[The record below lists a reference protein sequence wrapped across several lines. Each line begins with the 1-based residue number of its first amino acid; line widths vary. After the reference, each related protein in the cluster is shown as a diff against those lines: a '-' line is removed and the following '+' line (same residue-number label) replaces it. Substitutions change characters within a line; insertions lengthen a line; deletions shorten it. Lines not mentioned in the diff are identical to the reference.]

1 MDLKSLNYFI
11 SVYELKSFSA
21 AAKACFIAQPS
32 VSAAIAQLEQQ
43 LKVTLFIR
51 HARGVTP
58 TEQGEKLFP
67 LAKQLLGQAG
77 AIKNVFSEKPLKK
90 PFNLGVT
97 RGLGV
102 ARMSL
107 LLKDFTSA
115 KPNVELT
122 LVPHN
127 ENVDARIIL
136 KDELQENEQYIAMWQ
151 EDYLLALPYDHIL
164 ALQDSINIAQLDGLP
179 FIQRT
184 PCNAWNHLQ
193 DTLAVAGVSLDVRA
207 KITTIDYAV
216 GLVHA
221 GLGCA
226 FLPAYSEIIQ
236 RSDVVFRPITGLQL
250 TREIVLAYTTSTK
263 AINNLKRLARK
274 HAQQLSE

>member
-1 MDLKSLNYFI
+1 MDLKSLKYFI

-32 VSAAIAQLEQQ
+32 ISSAIAQLEQQ
-43 LKVTLFIR
+43 LNVQLFVR

-58 TEQGEKLFP
+58 SEQGEKLFP

-77 AIKNVFSEKPLKK
+77 AIKTFFAEKASKQ

-102 ARMSL
+102 ERMSL
-107 LLKDFTSA
+107 LLKDFTAA
-115 KPNVELT
+115 KPFVELT
-122 LVPHN
+122 LVPHT
-127 ENVDARIIL
+127 EKVDARIIL
-136 KDELQENEQYIAMWQ
+136 KDELNEHEQYIDMWQ

-164 ALQDSINIAQLDGLP
+164 AFSNSITLEQLDGLP

-184 PCNAWNHLQ
+184 PCSAWSHLQ
-193 DTLAVAGVSLDVRA
+193 DTLALAGISLDVRA
-207 KITTIDYAV
+207 KITTIDYAL

-226 FLPAYSEIIQ
+226 FLPAHSEIVKQ
-236 RSDVVFRPITGLQL
+236 SDVVFRPISGLQL
-250 TREIVLAYTTSTK
+250 TREIVLAYSESSRT
-263 AINNLKRLARK
+263 INSLKRLARK
-274 HAQQLSE
+274 HAN

>member
-32 VSAAIAQLEQQ
+32 ISAAIAQLEQQ
-43 LKVTLFIR
+43 LKVQLFIR

-58 TEQGEKLFP
+58 SEQGKKLFP

-77 AIKNVFSEKPLKK
+77 AIKNVFSEKTHKQ

-102 ARMSL
+102 ERMSL
-107 LLKDFTSA
+107 LLKEFTSTN
-115 KPNVELT
+115 PSVELT
-122 LVPHN
+122 LVPHT

-136 KDELQENEQYIAMWQ
+136 KDELQENEQYIDMWH
-151 EDYLLALPYDHIL
+151 EDYLLAVPYDHIF
-164 ALQDSINIAQLDGLP
+164 ALEDTVTIQQLDGLP
-179 FIQRT
+179 FIQRM
-184 PCNAWNHLQ
+184 PCSAWDHLQ
-193 DTLAVAGVSLDVRA
+193 DTLAIAGISLDVRA
-207 KITTIDYAV
+207 KITTIDYAL

-226 FLPAYSEIIQ
+226 FLPAHSEIIK
-236 RSDVVFRPITGLQL
+236 RSDVVFRPIVGLQL
-250 TREIVLAYTTSTK
+250 TREIVLAYITSSK
-263 AINNLKRLARK
+263 AINNLKRLAQK
-274 HAQQLSE
+274 HAH

>member
-32 VSAAIAQLEQQ
+32 ISAAIAQLEQQ
-43 LKVTLFIR
+43 LKVQLFIR

-58 TEQGEKLFP
+58 SEQGKKLFP

-77 AIKNVFSEKPLKK
+77 AIKSVFSEKTHKQ

-102 ARMSL
+102 ERMSL
-107 LLKDFTSA
+107 LLKEFTSA
-115 KPNVELT
+115 NPSVELT
-122 LVPHN
+122 LVPHT

-136 KDELQENEQYIAMWQ
+136 KDELLENEQYIDMWH
-151 EDYLLALPYDHIL
+151 EDYLLAVPYDHIF
-164 ALQDSINIAQLDGLP
+164 ALEDTVTIQQLDGLP
-179 FIQRT
+179 FIQRM
-184 PCNAWNHLQ
+184 PCSAWDHLQ
-193 DTLAVAGVSLDVRA
+193 DTLAIAGISLDVRA
-207 KITTIDYAV
+207 KITTIDYAL

-226 FLPAYSEIIQ
+226 FLPAHSEIIK
-236 RSDVVFRPITGLQL
+236 RSDVVFRPIVGLQL
-250 TREIVLAYTTSTK
+250 TREIVLAYTTSSK
-263 AINNLKRLARK
+263 AINNLKRLAHK
-274 HAQQLSE
+274 HAH

>member
-32 VSAAIAQLEQQ
+32 ISSAIAQLEQQ
-43 LKVTLFIR
+43 LKVQLFIR

-58 TEQGEKLFP
+58 SEQGKKLFP

-77 AIKNVFSEKPLKK
+77 AIKNIFSEKTNKQ

-102 ARMSL
+102 ERMSL
-107 LLKDFTSA
+107 LLKDFTA
-115 KPNVELT
+115 DNPLVELT
-122 LVPHN
+122 LVPHTDK
-127 ENVDARIIL
+127 VDARIIL
-136 KDELQENEQYIAMWQ
+136 KDELHENESFIDMWQ
-151 EDYLLALPYDHIL
+151 EDYLLALPYDHVL
-164 ALQDSINIAQLDGLP
+164 ALNETVSLSQLDGLP

-184 PCNAWNHLQ
+184 PCSAWNNLH
-193 DTLAVAGVSLDVRA
+193 DTLALGGISLDIRA
-207 KITTIDYAV
+207 KITTIDYAL
-216 GLVHA
+216 GLIHA

-226 FLPAYSEIIQ
+226 FLPAHSEIMKQ
-236 RSDVVFRPITGLQL
+236 SDVVFRPIVGLQL
-250 TREIVLAYTTSTK
+250 TREIVLAYTSSSKTM
-263 AINNLKRLARK
+263 NNLKRLARK
-274 HAQQLSE
+274 HAYTH

>member
-21 AAKACFIAQPS
+21 AAKACYIAQPS
-32 VSAAIAQLEQQ
+32 ISAAIAQLERQ
-43 LKVTLFIR
+43 LNVQLFIR

-58 TEQGEKLFP
+58 SEQGQKLFP
-67 LAKQLLGQAG
+67 LAKKLLGQAG
-77 AIKNVFSEKPLKK
+77 AIKTVFAEKTSKQ

-102 ARMSL
+102 ERMSL

-115 KPNVELT
+115 KPFVELT
-122 LVPHN
+122 LVPHT

-136 KDELQENEQYIAMWQ
+136 KDELAENEQYIDMWH

-164 ALQDSINIAQLDGLP
+164 ALNDTVSLKQLDGLP

-184 PCNAWNHLQ
+184 PCSAWNNLQ
-193 DTLAVAGVSLDVRA
+193 DTLALAGISLDVRA
-207 KITTIDYAV
+207 KITTIDYAI

-226 FLPAYSEIIQ
+226 FLPAHSEIIKQ
-236 RSDVVFRPITGLQL
+236 SEVVFRPIAGLQL
-250 TREIVLAYTTSTK
+250 TREIVLAYSK
-263 AINNLKRLARK
+263 SSSAINNLKRLARK
-274 HAQQLSE
+274 HSHDL

>member
-11 SVYELKSFSA
+11 AVYELKSFSA

-32 VSAAIAQLEQQ
+32 ISAAIAQLEQQ
-43 LKVTLFIR
+43 LKVQLFIR
-51 HARGVTP
+51 HARGVTAS
-58 TEQGEKLFP
+58 EQGEKLFP

-77 AIKNVFSEKPLKK
+77 AIKSVFTEKTSKQ

-102 ARMSL
+102 ERMSL
-107 LLKDFTSA
+107 LLKDFTA
-115 KPNVELT
+115 ENPFVELT
-122 LVPHN
+122 LVPHT

-136 KDELQENEQYIAMWQ
+136 KDELIENESYIDMWQ

-164 ALQDSINIAQLDGLP
+164 ALNDSVSLKQLDGLP

-184 PCNAWNHLQ
+184 PCSAWNNLQ
-193 DTLAVAGVSLDVRA
+193 DTLALAGISLDVRA
-207 KITTIDYAV
+207 KITTIDYAL
-216 GLVHA
+216 GLIHA

-226 FLPAYSEIIQ
+226 FLPAHSEIMK
-236 RSDVVFRPITGLQL
+236 RSDVVFRPIVGLQL
-250 TREIVLAYTTSTK
+250 TREIVVAYTKSSK

-274 HAQQLSE
+274 HAYTH

>member
-32 VSAAIAQLEQQ
+32 ISAAIAQLEQQ
-43 LKVTLFIR
+43 LKVKLFIR

-58 TEQGEKLFP
+58 SEQGKKLFP

-77 AIKNVFSEKPLKK
+77 AIKNVFSEKTHKQ

-102 ARMSL
+102 ERMSL
-107 LLKDFTSA
+107 LLKEFTSA
-115 KPNVELT
+115 NPSVELT
-122 LVPHN
+122 LVPHT

-136 KDELQENEQYIAMWQ
+136 KDELQENEQYIDMWH
-151 EDYLLALPYDHIL
+151 EDYLLAVPYDHIF
-164 ALQDSINIAQLDGLP
+164 ALEDTVTIQQLDGLP
-179 FIQRT
+179 FIQRM
-184 PCNAWNHLQ
+184 PCSAWDHLQ
-193 DTLAVAGVSLDVRA
+193 DTLAIAGISLDVRA
-207 KITTIDYAV
+207 KITTIDYAL
-216 GLVHA
+216 GLIHA

-226 FLPAYSEIIQ
+226 FLPAHSEIIK
-236 RSDVVFRPITGLQL
+236 RSDVVFRPIVGLQL
-250 TREIVLAYTTSTK
+250 TREIVLAYTTSSK
-263 AINNLKRLARK
+263 AINNLKRLAHK
-274 HAQQLSE
+274 HAH

>member
-32 VSAAIAQLEQQ
+32 ISAAIAQLEQQ
-43 LKVTLFIR
+43 LKVQLFIR

-58 TEQGEKLFP
+58 SEQGKKLFP

-77 AIKNVFSEKPLKK
+77 AIKNVFSEKTHKQ

-102 ARMSL
+102 ERMCL
-107 LLKDFTSA
+107 LLKEFTSA
-115 KPNVELT
+115 NPSVELT
-122 LVPHN
+122 LVPHT

-136 KDELQENEQYIAMWQ
+136 KDELQESEQYIDMWH
-151 EDYLLALPYDHIL
+151 EDYLLALPYDHIF
-164 ALQDSINIAQLDGLP
+164 ALEDTVTIQQLDGLP
-179 FIQRT
+179 FIQRM
-184 PCNAWNHLQ
+184 PCSAWDHLQ
-193 DTLAVAGVSLDVRA
+193 DTLAIAGISLDVRA
-207 KITTIDYAV
+207 KITTIDYAL

-226 FLPAYSEIIQ
+226 FLPAHSEIIK
-236 RSDVVFRPITGLQL
+236 RSDVVFRPIVGLQL
-250 TREIVLAYTTSTK
+250 TREIVLAYTISSK
-263 AINNLKRLARK
+263 AINNLKRLAHK
-274 HAQQLSE
+274 HAH

>member
-32 VSAAIAQLEQQ
+32 ISAAIAQLEQQ
-43 LKVTLFIR
+43 LKVKLFIR

-58 TEQGEKLFP
+58 SEQGKKLFP

-77 AIKNVFSEKPLKK
+77 AIKNVFSEKTHKQ

-102 ARMSL
+102 ERMSL
-107 LLKDFTSA
+107 LLKEFTSA
-115 KPNVELT
+115 NPSVELT
-122 LVPHN
+122 LVPHT

-136 KDELQENEQYIAMWQ
+136 KDELQENEQYIDMWH
-151 EDYLLALPYDHIL
+151 EDYLLAVPYDHIF
-164 ALQDSINIAQLDGLP
+164 ALEDTVTIQQLDGLP
-179 FIQRT
+179 FIQRM
-184 PCNAWNHLQ
+184 PCSAWDHLQ
-193 DTLAVAGVSLDVRA
+193 DTLAIAGISLDVRA
-207 KITTIDYAV
+207 KITTIDYAL

-226 FLPAYSEIIQ
+226 FLPAHSEIIK
-236 RSDVVFRPITGLQL
+236 RSDVVFRPIVGLQL
-250 TREIVLAYTTSTK
+250 TREIVLAYTTSSK
-263 AINNLKRLARK
+263 AINNLKRLVHK
-274 HAQQLSE
+274 HAH

>member
-32 VSAAIAQLEQQ
+32 ISAAIAQLEQQ
-43 LKVTLFIR
+43 LKVKLFIR

-58 TEQGEKLFP
+58 SEQGKKLFP

-77 AIKNVFSEKPLKK
+77 AIKNVFSEKTHKQ

-102 ARMSL
+102 ERMSL
-107 LLKDFTSA
+107 LLKEFTSA
-115 KPNVELT
+115 NPSVELT
-122 LVPHN
+122 LVPHT

-136 KDELQENEQYIAMWQ
+136 KDELQENEQYIDMWH
-151 EDYLLALPYDHIL
+151 EDYLLAVPYDHIF
-164 ALQDSINIAQLDGLP
+164 ALEDTVTIQQLDGLP
-179 FIQRT
+179 FIQRM
-184 PCNAWNHLQ
+184 PCSAWDHLQ
-193 DTLAVAGVSLDVRA
+193 DTLAIAGISLDVRA
-207 KITTIDYAV
+207 KITTIDYAL

-226 FLPAYSEIIQ
+226 FLPAHSEIIK
-236 RSDVVFRPITGLQL
+236 RSDVVFRPIVGLQL
-250 TREIVLAYTTSTK
+250 TREIVLAYTTSSK

-274 HAQQLSE
+274 HAH

>member
-32 VSAAIAQLEQQ
+32 ISAAIAQLEEQ
-43 LKVTLFIR
+43 LKVKLFIR

-58 TEQGEKLFP
+58 SEQGKKLFP

-77 AIKNVFSEKPLKK
+77 AIKNVFSEKTHKQ

-102 ARMSL
+102 ERMSL
-107 LLKDFTSA
+107 LLKEFTSA
-115 KPNVELT
+115 NPSVELT
-122 LVPHN
+122 LVPHT

-136 KDELQENEQYIAMWQ
+136 KDELQENEQYIDMWH
-151 EDYLLALPYDHIL
+151 EDYLLAVPYDHIF
-164 ALQDSINIAQLDGLP
+164 ALEDTVTIQQLDGLP
-179 FIQRT
+179 FIQRM
-184 PCNAWNHLQ
+184 PCSAWDHLQ
-193 DTLAVAGVSLDVRA
+193 DTLAIAGISLDVRA
-207 KITTIDYAV
+207 KITTIDYAL

-226 FLPAYSEIIQ
+226 FLPAHSEIIK
-236 RSDVVFRPITGLQL
+236 RSDVVFRPIVGLQL
-250 TREIVLAYTTSTK
+250 TREIVLAYTTSSK

-274 HAQQLSE
+274 HAH

>member
-32 VSAAIAQLEQQ
+32 ISAAIAQLEEQ
-43 LKVTLFIR
+43 LKVKLFIR

-58 TEQGEKLFP
+58 SEQGKKLFP

-77 AIKNVFSEKPLKK
+77 AIKNVFSEKTHKQ

-102 ARMSL
+102 ERMSL
-107 LLKDFTSA
+107 LLKEFTSTN
-115 KPNVELT
+115 PSVELT
-122 LVPHN
+122 LVPHT

-136 KDELQENEQYIAMWQ
+136 KDELQENEQYIDMWH
-151 EDYLLALPYDHIL
+151 EDYLLAVPYDHIF
-164 ALQDSINIAQLDGLP
+164 ALEDTVTIQQLDGLP
-179 FIQRT
+179 FIQRM
-184 PCNAWNHLQ
+184 PCSAWDHLQ
-193 DTLAVAGVSLDVRA
+193 DTLAIAGISLDVRA
-207 KITTIDYAV
+207 KITTIDYAL

-226 FLPAYSEIIQ
+226 FLPAHSEIIK
-236 RSDVVFRPITGLQL
+236 RSDVVFRPIVGLQL
-250 TREIVLAYTTSTK
+250 TREIVLAYITSSK
-263 AINNLKRLARK
+263 AINNLKRLAQK
-274 HAQQLSE
+274 HAH

>member
-32 VSAAIAQLEQQ
+32 ISAAIAQLEQQ
-43 LKVTLFIR
+43 LKVQLFIR

-58 TEQGEKLFP
+58 SEQGKKLFP

-77 AIKNVFSEKPLKK
+77 AIKSVFSEKTHKH

-102 ARMSL
+102 ERMSL
-107 LLKDFTSA
+107 LLKEFTSA
-115 KPNVELT
+115 NSAVELT
-122 LVPHN
+122 LVPHT

-136 KDELQENEQYIAMWQ
+136 KDELNENEQYIDMWH
-151 EDYLLALPYDHIL
+151 EDYLLAMPYDHIL
-164 ALQDSINIAQLDGLP
+164 ALKDSVTIQQLDGLP

-184 PCNAWNHLQ
+184 PCSAWDHLQ
-193 DTLAVAGVSLDVRA
+193 DTLAISGVSLDVRA
-207 KITTIDYAV
+207 KITTIDYAL

-226 FLPAYSEIIQ
+226 FLPAHSEIIK
-236 RSDVVFRPITGLQL
+236 RSDVIFRPIVGLQS
-250 TREIVLAYTTSTK
+250 TREIVLAYTTSSK

-274 HAQQLSE
+274 HAH

>member
-32 VSAAIAQLEQQ
+32 ISAAIAQLEQQ
-43 LKVTLFIR
+43 LKVKLFIR

-58 TEQGEKLFP
+58 SEQGKKLFP

-77 AIKNVFSEKPLKK
+77 AIKNVFSEKTHKQ

-102 ARMSL
+102 ERMSL
-107 LLKDFTSA
+107 LLKEFTSA
-115 KPNVELT
+115 NPSVELT
-122 LVPHN
+122 LVPHT

-136 KDELQENEQYIAMWQ
+136 KDELQENEQYIDMWH
-151 EDYLLALPYDHIL
+151 EDYLLAVPYDHIF
-164 ALQDSINIAQLDGLP
+164 ALEDTVTIQQLDGLP
-179 FIQRT
+179 FIQRM
-184 PCNAWNHLQ
+184 PCSAWDHLQ
-193 DTLAVAGVSLDVRA
+193 DTLAIAGISLDVRA
-207 KITTIDYAV
+207 KITTIDYAL

-226 FLPAYSEIIQ
+226 FLPAHSEIIK
-236 RSDVVFRPITGLQL
+236 RSDVVFRPIVGLQL
-250 TREIVLAYTTSTK
+250 TREIVLAYTTSSK
-263 AINNLKRLARK
+263 AINNLKRLAHK
-274 HAQQLSE
+274 HAH

>member
-32 VSAAIAQLEQQ
+32 ISAAIAQLEQQ
-43 LKVTLFIR
+43 LKVQLFIR

-58 TEQGEKLFP
+58 SEQGKKLFP

-77 AIKNVFSEKPLKK
+77 AIKSVFSEKTHKQ

-102 ARMSL
+102 ERMSL
-107 LLKDFTSA
+107 LLKEFTSA
-115 KPNVELT
+115 NPSVELT
-122 LVPHN
+122 LVPHT

-136 KDELQENEQYIAMWQ
+136 KDELQENEQYIDMWH
-151 EDYLLALPYDHIL
+151 EDYLLAVPYDHIF
-164 ALQDSINIAQLDGLP
+164 ALEDTVTIQQLDGLP
-179 FIQRT
+179 FIQRM
-184 PCNAWNHLQ
+184 PCSAWDHLQ
-193 DTLAVAGVSLDVRA
+193 DTLAIAGISLDVRA
-207 KITTIDYAV
+207 KITTIDYAL

-226 FLPAYSEIIQ
+226 FLPAHSEIIK
-236 RSDVVFRPITGLQL
+236 RSDVVFRPIVGLQL
-250 TREIVLAYTTSTK
+250 TREIVLAYTTSSK

-274 HAQQLSE
+274 HAH

>member
-11 SVYELKSFSA
+11 TVYELKSFSA

-32 VSAAIAQLEQQ
+32 ISAAIAQLEQQ
-43 LKVTLFIR
+43 LKVKLFIR

-58 TEQGEKLFP
+58 SEQGKKLFP

-77 AIKNVFSEKPLKK
+77 AIKNVFSEKTHKQ

-102 ARMSL
+102 ERMSL
-107 LLKDFTSA
+107 LLKEFTSA
-115 KPNVELT
+115 NPSVELT
-122 LVPHN
+122 LVPHT

-136 KDELQENEQYIAMWQ
+136 KDELQENEQYIDMWH
-151 EDYLLALPYDHIL
+151 EDYLLAVPYDHIF
-164 ALQDSINIAQLDGLP
+164 ALEDTVTIQQLDGLP
-179 FIQRT
+179 FIQRM
-184 PCNAWNHLQ
+184 PCSAWDHLQ
-193 DTLAVAGVSLDVRA
+193 DTLAIAGISLDVRA
-207 KITTIDYAV
+207 KITTIDYAL

-226 FLPAYSEIIQ
+226 FLPAHSEIIK
-236 RSDVVFRPITGLQL
+236 RSDVVFRPIVGLQL
-250 TREIVLAYTTSTK
+250 TREIVLAYTTSSK
-263 AINNLKRLARK
+263 AINNLKRLAHK
-274 HAQQLSE
+274 HAH

>member
-32 VSAAIAQLEQQ
+32 ISAAIAQLEEQ
-43 LKVTLFIR
+43 LKVKLFIR

-58 TEQGEKLFP
+58 SEQGKKLFP

-77 AIKNVFSEKPLKK
+77 AIKNVFSEKTHKQ

-102 ARMSL
+102 ERMSL
-107 LLKDFTSA
+107 LLKEFTSA
-115 KPNVELT
+115 NPSVELT
-122 LVPHN
+122 LVPHT

-136 KDELQENEQYIAMWQ
+136 KDELQENEQYIDMWH
-151 EDYLLALPYDHIL
+151 EDYLLAVPYDHIF
-164 ALQDSINIAQLDGLP
+164 ALEDTVTIQQLDGLP
-179 FIQRT
+179 FIQRM
-184 PCNAWNHLQ
+184 PCSAWDHLQ
-193 DTLAVAGVSLDVRA
+193 DTLAIAGISLDVRA
-207 KITTIDYAV
+207 KITTIDYAL

-226 FLPAYSEIIQ
+226 FLPAHSEIIK
-236 RSDVVFRPITGLQL
+236 RSDVVFRPIVGLQL
-250 TREIVLAYTTSTK
+250 TREIVLAYTTSSK
-263 AINNLKRLARK
+263 AINNLKRLAHK
-274 HAQQLSE
+274 HAH

>member
-32 VSAAIAQLEQQ
+32 ISAAIAQLEQQ
-43 LKVTLFIR
+43 LKVKLFIR

-58 TEQGEKLFP
+58 SEQGKKLFP

-77 AIKNVFSEKPLKK
+77 AIKNVFSEKTHKQ

-102 ARMSL
+102 ERMSL
-107 LLKDFTSA
+107 LLKEFTSA
-115 KPNVELT
+115 NPSVELT
-122 LVPHN
+122 LVPHT

-136 KDELQENEQYIAMWQ
+136 KDELQEHEQYIDMWH
-151 EDYLLALPYDHIL
+151 EDYLLAVPYDHIF
-164 ALQDSINIAQLDGLP
+164 ALEDTVTIQQLDGLP
-179 FIQRT
+179 FIQRM
-184 PCNAWNHLQ
+184 PCSAWDHLQ
-193 DTLAVAGVSLDVRA
+193 DTLAIAGISLDVRA
-207 KITTIDYAV
+207 KITTIDYAL

-226 FLPAYSEIIQ
+226 FLPAHSEIIK
-236 RSDVVFRPITGLQL
+236 RSDVVFRPIVGLQL
-250 TREIVLAYTTSTK
+250 TREIVLAYTTSSK

-274 HAQQLSE
+274 HAH

>member
-32 VSAAIAQLEQQ
+32 ISAAIAQLEQQ
-43 LKVTLFIR
+43 LKVQLFIR
-51 HARGVTP
+51 HARGVSP
-58 TEQGEKLFP
+58 SEHGNKLFP

-77 AIKNVFSEKPLKK
+77 AIKNIFTEKASKQ

-102 ARMSL
+102 ERMSL
-107 LLKDFTSA
+107 LLKDFTSEN
-115 KPNVELT
+115 PFVELT
-122 LVPHN
+122 LVPHTVP
-127 ENVDARIIL
+127 VDARIIL
-136 KDELQENEQYIAMWQ
+136 KDELFENESYIDMWQ

-164 ALQDSINIAQLDGLP
+164 ALNDTISLKQLDGLP

-184 PCNAWNHLQ
+184 PCSAWNNLQ
-193 DTLAVAGVSLDVRA
+193 DTLALAGISLDVRA
-207 KITTIDYAV
+207 KITTIDYAL
-216 GLVHA
+216 GLIHA

-226 FLPAYSEIIQ
+226 FLPAHSEITK
-236 RSDVVFRPITGLQL
+236 RSDVVFRPIVGLQL
-250 TREIVLAYTTSTK
+250 TREIVLAYTKSSK
-263 AINNLKRLARK
+263 AINNLKHLAQK
-274 HAQQLSE
+274 HAYTH

>member
-32 VSAAIAQLEQQ
+32 ISAAIAQLEQQ
-43 LKVTLFIR
+43 LKVKLFIR

-58 TEQGEKLFP
+58 SEQGKKLFP

-77 AIKNVFSEKPLKK
+77 AIKNVFSEKTHKQ

-102 ARMSL
+102 ERMSL
-107 LLKDFTSA
+107 LLKEFTSTN
-115 KPNVELT
+115 PSVELT
-122 LVPHN
+122 LVPHT

-136 KDELQENEQYIAMWQ
+136 KDELQENEQYIDMWH
-151 EDYLLALPYDHIL
+151 EDYLLAVPYDHIF
-164 ALQDSINIAQLDGLP
+164 ALEDTVTIQQLDGLP
-179 FIQRT
+179 FIQRM
-184 PCNAWNHLQ
+184 PCSAWDHLQ
-193 DTLAVAGVSLDVRA
+193 DTLAIAGISLDVRA
-207 KITTIDYAV
+207 KITTIDYAL

-226 FLPAYSEIIQ
+226 FLPAHSEIIK
-236 RSDVVFRPITGLQL
+236 RSDVVFRPIVGLQL
-250 TREIVLAYTTSTK
+250 TREIVLAYITSSK
-263 AINNLKRLARK
+263 AINNLKRLAQK
-274 HAQQLSE
+274 HAH

>member
-32 VSAAIAQLEQQ
+32 ISAAIAQLEQQ
-43 LKVTLFIR
+43 LNVQLFIR

-58 TEQGEKLFP
+58 SEQGKKLFP

-77 AIKNVFSEKPLKK
+77 AIKNVFSEKTNKH

-102 ARMSL
+102 ERMSL
-107 LLKDFTSA
+107 LLKDFTA
-115 KPNVELT
+115 ANPFVELT
-122 LVPHN
+122 LVPHT

-136 KDELQENEQYIAMWQ
+136 KDELNENEQYIDMWH
-151 EDYLLALPYDHIL
+151 EDYLLAIPYDHIF
-164 ALQDSINIAQLDGLP
+164 ALEDTVTIQQLDGLP

-184 PCNAWNHLQ
+184 PCSAWDHLQ
-193 DTLAVAGVSLDVRA
+193 DTLAIAGISLDVRA
-207 KITTIDYAV
+207 KITTIDYAL

-226 FLPAYSEIIQ
+226 FIPAHNEIIN

-250 TREIVLAYTTSTK
+250 TREIVLAYAKSSK

-274 HAQQLSE
+274 HAY

>member
-32 VSAAIAQLEQQ
+32 ISAAIAQLEQQ
-43 LKVTLFIR
+43 LKVQLFIR

-58 TEQGEKLFP
+58 SEQGKKLFP

-77 AIKNVFSEKPLKK
+77 AIKNVFSEKTHKQ

-102 ARMSL
+102 ERMCL
-107 LLKDFTSA
+107 LLKEFTSA
-115 KPNVELT
+115 NPSVELT
-122 LVPHN
+122 LVPHT

-136 KDELQENEQYIAMWQ
+136 KDELQESEQYIDMWH
-151 EDYLLALPYDHIL
+151 EDYLLALPYDHIF
-164 ALQDSINIAQLDGLP
+164 ALEDTVTIQQLDGLP
-179 FIQRT
+179 FIQRM
-184 PCNAWNHLQ
+184 PCSAWDHLQ
-193 DTLAVAGVSLDVRA
+193 DTLAIAGISLDVRA
-207 KITTIDYAV
+207 KITTIDYAL

-226 FLPAYSEIIQ
+226 FLPAHSEIIK
-236 RSDVVFRPITGLQL
+236 RSDVVFRPIVGLQL
-250 TREIVLAYTTSTK
+250 TREIVLAYTTSSK
-263 AINNLKRLARK
+263 AINNLKRLAHK
-274 HAQQLSE
+274 HAH

>member
-11 SVYELKSFSA
+11 AVYELKSFSA
-21 AAKACFIAQPS
+21 AAKTCFIAQPS
-32 VSAAIAQLEQQ
+32 ISAAIAQLEQQ
-43 LKVTLFIR
+43 LSVQLFIR

-58 TEQGEKLFP
+58 SEQGEKLFP

-77 AIKNVFSEKPLKK
+77 AIKNVFSEKTDKL

-102 ARMSL
+102 ERMSL

-115 KPNVELT
+115 NPLVELT
-122 LVPHN
+122 LVPHTDK
-127 ENVDARIIL
+127 VDARIIL
-136 KDELQENEQYIAMWQ
+136 KDELHESEQYINMWQ
-151 EDYLLALPYDHIL
+151 EDYLLVLPYDHVL
-164 ALQDSINIAQLDGLP
+164 ALKDTVTLKQLDGLP

-184 PCNAWNHLQ
+184 PCSAWNNLQ
-193 DTLAVAGVSLDVRA
+193 DTLALAGISLDVRA
-207 KITTIDYAV
+207 KITTIDYAL

-226 FLPAYSEIIQ
+226 FLPAHSEIIK
-236 RSDVVFRPITGLQL
+236 RSDVVFRPIVGLQL
-250 TREIVLAYTTSTK
+250 TREIVLAYTKSSQ
-263 AINNLKRLARK
+263 AIDNLKRLARK
-274 HAQQLSE
+274 HAH

>member
-32 VSAAIAQLEQQ
+32 ISAAIAQLEQQ
-43 LKVTLFIR
+43 LKVQLFIR

-58 TEQGEKLFP
+58 SEQGKKLFP

-77 AIKNVFSEKPLKK
+77 AIKNVFLEKTHKQ

-102 ARMSL
+102 ERMSL
-107 LLKDFTSA
+107 LLKEFTSA
-115 KPNVELT
+115 NPAVELT
-122 LVPHN
+122 LVPHT

-136 KDELQENEQYIAMWQ
+136 KDELQESEQYIDMWQ
-151 EDYLLALPYDHIL
+151 EDYLLAIPYDHIF
-164 ALQDSINIAQLDGLP
+164 ALEDTVTIQQLDGLP
-179 FIQRT
+179 FIQRM
-184 PCNAWNHLQ
+184 PCSAWDHLQ
-193 DTLAVAGVSLDVRA
+193 DTLAIAGISLDVRA
-207 KITTIDYAV
+207 KITTIDYAL

-226 FLPAYSEIIQ
+226 FLPAHSEIIK
-236 RSDVVFRPITGLQL
+236 RSDLVFRPIVGLQL
-250 TREIVLAYTTSTK
+250 TREIVLAYTTSSK
-263 AINNLKRLARK
+263 AINNLKRLAHK
-274 HAQQLSE
+274 HAH

>member
-32 VSAAIAQLEQQ
+32 ISAAIAQLEQQ
-43 LKVTLFIR
+43 LKVKLFIR

-58 TEQGEKLFP
+58 SEQGKKLFP

-77 AIKNVFSEKPLKK
+77 AIKNVFSEKTHKQ

-102 ARMSL
+102 ERMSL
-107 LLKDFTSA
+107 LLKEFTSA
-115 KPNVELT
+115 NPSVELT
-122 LVPHN
+122 LVPHT

-136 KDELQENEQYIAMWQ
+136 KDELQENEQYIDMWH
-151 EDYLLALPYDHIL
+151 EDYLLAVPYDHIF
-164 ALQDSINIAQLDGLP
+164 ALEDTVTIQQLDGLP
-179 FIQRT
+179 FIQRM
-184 PCNAWNHLQ
+184 PCSAWDHLQ
-193 DTLAVAGVSLDVRA
+193 DTLATAGISLDVRA
-207 KITTIDYAV
+207 KITTIDYAL
-216 GLVHA
+216 GLIHA

-226 FLPAYSEIIQ
+226 FLPAHSEIIK
-236 RSDVVFRPITGLQL
+236 RSDVVFRPIVGLQL
-250 TREIVLAYTTSTK
+250 TREIVLAYTTSSK
-263 AINNLKRLARK
+263 AINNLKRLAHK
-274 HAQQLSE
+274 HAH